1 MKGSHKKQEKPQ
13 SQSLWKRGH
22 KDRKLDKMQQQRNVF
37 HMREQD
43 ENLGEQKKKLETGN
57 LLAKEFREIIVKI
70 IQDLG
75 KRMKAKTEKI

>member
-1 MKGSHKKQEKPQ
+1 
-13 SQSLWKRGH
+13 
-22 KDRKLDKMQQQRNVF
+22 
-37 HMREQD
+37 MREQD